1 MPPVIINQGM
11 KRQPMA
17 VYRIREILSDSDQDR
32 DYPQNECVGD
42 DNNQLQIEGDGVPDS
57 SSRPPSN
64 CQLSHSSEAGAR
76 RYEDGIPVED
86 FLTKE
91 QCHINITEQ

>member
-17 VYRIREILSDSDQDR
+17 AYRIREILSDSDQDR
-32 DYPQNECVGD
+32 DSPQSVGD
-42 DNNQLQIEGDGVPDS
+42 KDQHQHEGLEASFASKSLSD
-57 SSRPPSN
+57 
-64 CQLSHSSEAGAR
+64 CQLSQSESGAR
-76 RYEDGIPVED
+76 GYEDGLPVGD

-91 QCHINITEQ
+91 ELCHTNNLKEGEH